1 MIPILIGLKSKAVL
15 TLLQQRGPNNFKVF
29 WVTEHKCCQMI
40 RAEYKME
47 AHHYLFTRW

>member
-1 MIPILIGLKSKAVL
+1 MIPILIGLKSKAML
-15 TLLQQRGPNNFKVF
+15 TLLQQREPKKTVF

-47 AHHYLFTRW
+47 AHHYLFTIS